1 MRRAALYPPEP
12 AALDDSGVPA
22 ISGSFVPDESP
33 DISLRLGSNDRE
45 AVKLECFYALNPSHN
60 GTSGKKINGWTVSDW
75 NYLASDLNAWSA
87 VRDCYGSA
95 WCGLDGNAT
104 YCGCSHGGYS
114 WHMIKGSKSFY
125 RYPSAYGYQDGYGR
139 GGQCRYFGNLILYR
153 SGTGKRLPTY
163 TAVINDYNSSP
174 RRYTK
179 LGGEARVEISCRPS
193 GRMGIPR
200 WWSRSSRVGRASGR
214 RSWTSWMPTSSAVT
228 VPRSSDVTSSMST
241 PAERATST
249 TTSPSTSTSRGTD
262 EVICGLSVFERGWRG
277 RQLHQAMPKSFLKF
291 LRC

>member
-1 MRRAALYPPEP
+1 MKRWLVTLCVVLGCGAGIVACDEPPSTSPEP

-22 ISGSFVPDESP
+22 DSGSFVPDESP

-104 YCGCSHGGYS
+104 YSGCSHGGYS
-114 WHMIKGSKSFY
+114 WHMIKGSKSCY

-179 LGGEARVEISCRPS
+179 LGGEARVGDLLQTKWSNGHTAVVVQILEGREGVWSPKLDVVDANFVGGDGAEII
-193 GRMGIPR
+193 GRHILD
-200 WWSRSSRVGRASGR
+200 VNASGTSDLDNYIAIDLDK
-214 RSWTSWMPTSSAVT
+214 SWN
-228 VPRSSDVTSSMST
+228 
-241 PAERATST
+241 
-249 TTSPSTSTSRGTD
+249 
-262 EVICGLSVFERGWRG
+262 
-277 RQLHQAMPKSFLKF
+277 
-291 LRC
+291 